1 MRPTPEFPAREPEL
15 HSYLMV
21 RQDMPLQAQMA
32 QCAHAAQE
40 AAFCLG
46 APSGRPPIHVVILSC
61 PDESALLAAAERLA
75 SKGLAPGLFFE
86 PDWPRGHSALWLAPQ
101 RRTSALKSA
110 MARYPLWSAGVALAA
125 QPARSMEATPA

>member
-1 MRPTPEFPAREPEL
+1 MDHSSHGARL

-21 RQDMPLQAQMA
+21 RQDMPLEAQMA

-46 APSGRPPIHVVILSC
+46 ADGARHPIHVVVLSC
-61 PDESALLAAAERLA
+61 PGEAELLAAAERLRA
-75 SKGLAPGLFFE
+75 KGFSPGLFYE

-101 RRTSALKSA
+101 PRGAKLKAA
-110 MARYPLWSAGVALAA
+110 MARYPLWRAS
-125 QPARSMEATPA
+125 PAT